1 MSIDFSGTTNPTESV
16 NQPAAAPA
24 ADDTSVLLE
33 YNGRTFTKQDLIKKL
48 ESADTFIETLKA
60 ERQQDRQLLEQAAS
74 KLQETLSAAELLNQV
89 KAANQPTGEAAAPAI
104 NQEEI
109 VARVREQL
117 TQEKVVEK
125 QEQNWNDVTAKLAEV
140 YKDKVNE
147 KVAAIAKDNDLT
159 LDEAAS
165 LARTKPALFLK
176 LFPELAANKA
186 KPSALH
192 SSTSKSSFVA
202 TETAQPAAKTGF
214 SAAKNTKD
222 SVSIYLQRLNEL
234 SR

>member
-33 YNGRTFTKQDLIKKL
+33 HNGRTFTKQDLIKKL

-125 QEQNWNDVTAKLAEV
+125 QEQNWNDVTAKLAE
-140 YKDKVNE
+140 
-147 KVAAIAKDNDLT
+147 A
-159 LDEAAS
+159 
-165 LARTKPALFLK
+165 LARSKPPLFLK